1 MPVCAHAF
9 CMTFADYLQVPPN
22 CDQSLAVILTQ
33 ARLLYEGGAGAPTK
47 DSVRASAWV
56 LSHQMTASA
65 RLSDPARAPLAP
77 AAGGDSVTGA
87 DIHMLM
93 NAVQQFTEVVA
104 TAVSIPFVCSSHL
117 CC

>member
-9 CMTFADYLQVPPN
+9 HMTFADYSQVPPN

-33 ARLLYEGGAGAPTK
+33 ARLLYKDGAGTPIK
-47 DSVRASAWV
+47 NSVCASAQV

-65 RLSDPARAPLAP
+65 RSSDPARASLVP
-77 AAGGDSVTGA
+77 AADEDSVTET

-93 NAVQQFTEVVA
+93 NAV
-104 TAVSIPFVCSSHL
+104 
-117 CC
+117 